1 MDILS
6 KTKSNNYTTLHLS
19 IAFQNYKNYFIK

>member
-6 KTKSNNYTTLHLS
+6 KTKSNYTTLHLS
-19 IAFQNYKNYFIK
+19 IAFQNYKKYFIK